1 MTEEEVVFQP
11 HVASIESQLLLRT
24 IKELVSLTL
33 QVAQDTFKNARSKM
47 AALAMESSR
56 AQ

>member
-1 MTEEEVVFQP
+1 MTEEEEVFQP

-33 QVAQDTFKNARSKM
+33 QVAQDTFKNAPSKM